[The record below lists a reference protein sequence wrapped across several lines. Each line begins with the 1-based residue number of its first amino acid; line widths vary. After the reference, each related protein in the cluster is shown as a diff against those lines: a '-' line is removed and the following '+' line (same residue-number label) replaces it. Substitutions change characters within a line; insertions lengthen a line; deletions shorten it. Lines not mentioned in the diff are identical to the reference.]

1 MSSTR
6 EGLLAIPTEPWARFE
21 HVIQAIGMHSIRDL
35 EKTLGQ
41 TTFQNILSF
50 LKSIRFTEGFLLI
63 GAGKEYF
70 QAKFLLN
77 DNDAAGRILSEALKS
92 YEPTQAICQL
102 LWGRPGLKRH
112 NVYKLLAFEEYID
125 PSKIR
130 EEDLGSFMMI
140 LNQCGLLR
148 YSKKTNDITI
158 MFNPRTSPQPSQLT
172 KFLSPETP
180 YSNLR
185 NIWEVLRTCRSYVH
199 WFDKNFSPKGLELL
213 HDEADGNNIS
223 EIKILS
229 GVLEQSLL
237 ERIRGYFGRFKEEMA
252 SRQIACDF
260 RVIGD
265 KHQLHK
271 IHDRWILS
279 KDVCYNVPPIN
290 SIFMGQYSELKPT
303 PNRPPFSEWWSPS
316 LDLLTN
322 WQQILQLTK
331 KAEAEETATTT
342 VAAVA
347 S

>member
-140 LNQCGLLR
+140 DQRYYNNVQSAYFAATESANQVPLTR
-148 YSKKTNDITI
+148 NTI
-158 MFNPRTSPQPSQLT
+158 F
-172 KFLSPETP
+172 
-180 YSNLR
+180 
-185 NIWEVLRTCRSYVH
+185 
-199 WFDKNFSPKGLELL
+199 
-213 HDEADGNNIS
+213 
-223 EIKILS
+223 
-229 GVLEQSLL
+229 
-237 ERIRGYFGRFKEEMA
+237 
-252 SRQIACDF
+252 
-260 RVIGD
+260 
-265 KHQLHK
+265 
-271 IHDRWILS
+271 
-279 KDVCYNVPPIN
+279 
-290 SIFMGQYSELKPT
+290 
-303 PNRPPFSEWWSPS
+303 
-316 LDLLTN
+316 
-322 WQQILQLTK
+322 
-331 KAEAEETATTT
+331 
-342 VAAVA
+342 
-347 S
+347 